1 VLSTKHHTMK
11 AYWGSGCI
19 APLILL
25 PRHAVHHCVRNIFTR
40 HLVWLHK
47 KIETELS
54 NDDDRK
60 KKKKKNLVGTF
71 DRMNV
76 TV

>member
-1 VLSTKHHTMK
+1 
-11 AYWGSGCI
+11 
-19 APLILL
+19 
-25 PRHAVHHCVRNIFTR
+25 
-40 HLVWLHK
+40 VWLHK